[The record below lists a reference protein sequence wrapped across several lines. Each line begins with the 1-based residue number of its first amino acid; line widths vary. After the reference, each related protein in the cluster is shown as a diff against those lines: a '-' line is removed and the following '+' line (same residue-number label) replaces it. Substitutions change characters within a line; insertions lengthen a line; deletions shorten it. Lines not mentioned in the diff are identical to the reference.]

1 MKWIEL
7 LVAALCG
14 LIVCIPLVAQF
25 VEVVREAVQERNWAM
40 LIRMVMNFM
49 VEAEKAFDN
58 GYDRKQWVMSQL
70 DAAAASANYDLNDD
84 SRQKISDMIDAM
96 CEMAHTVNGGG
107 TDGN

>member
-25 VEVVREAVQERNWAM
+25 VEVVREAVRERNWAM

-70 DAAAASANYDLNDD
+70 DAAAASVNYDLNDD

-107 TDGN
+107 TDGD

>member
-14 LIVCIPLVAQF
+14 LIVCIPLAAQF

-70 DAAAASANYDLNDD
+70 DAAAKTANYNLTDEA
-84 SRQKISDMIDAM
+84 RQRVSDMIDAM
-96 CEMAHTVNGGG
+96 CDMAHTVNGGVSNG
-107 TDGN
+107 Y